1 MDISA
6 FVCVRGR
13 KRAHLATQIL
23 SVYGTVQKNGKAGTK
38 MNKPLRIRSVLSG
51 PNKLHFA

>member
-13 KRAHLATQIL
+13 ERAHLATQIL